1 MKNFILLAICTLW
14 FSGLSA
20 QNVERYK
27 TYHDKGRTLILKGDY
42 KNAIHNLDTAILIM
56 PYYSAIFQDR
66 GYAQM
71 QLKNYTS
78 AIQDFNHVLDKKPYL
93 DEVRLQRGMALYHLN
108 RLMEAED
115 DLIQVVNSTPTR
127 IREATIY
134 LDNIQ
139 KEKQII
145 TQNLNRNELNKMRIH
160 IENERVNRAR
170 HREEIIWGTV
180 VPLAFWTSV
189 FLCW

>member
-1 MKNFILLAICTLW
+1 MKNIILIALGILCFTE
-14 FSGLSA
+14 LSS

-42 KNAIHNLDTAILIM
+42 QNAIHNLDTAISIM
-56 PYYSAIFQDR
+56 PYYSTIFQDR

-71 QLKNYTS
+71 QLKNYNS
-78 AIQDFNHVLDKKPYL
+78 AVLDFNHVLNKKPYL
-93 DEVRLQRGMALYHLN
+93 DKVRLQRGMALYHLQ
-108 RLMEAED
+108 RLKEAED
-115 DLIQVVNSTPTR
+115 DLIQVVNSTPNKMQ
-127 IREATIY
+127 EAISY

-139 KEKQII
+139 KEKH
-145 TQNLNRNELNKMRIH
+145 NNRDDLSQMRLH
-160 IENERVNRAR
+160 IENERINRAR
-170 HREEIIWGTV
+170 NREEVIWGTV

>member
-1 MKNFILLAICTLW
+1 MKNLFLITLCILCFTE
-14 FSGLSA
+14 LSS

-27 TYHDKGRTLILKGDY
+27 KYHDKGRAFILKGEY
-42 KNAIHNLDTAILIM
+42 KNAIYNLDTAISIM

-71 QLKNYTS
+71 QLKDYTA
-78 AIQDFNHVLDKKPYL
+78 AIQNFNHVLNKKPFL
-93 DEVRLQRGMALYHLN
+93 DEVRLQRGMALYHLH
-108 RLMEAED
+108 RLNEAEE
-115 DLIQVVNSTPTR
+115 DLIQVVNSTPNR
-127 IREATIY
+127 IREATLY

-145 TQNLNRNELNKMRIH
+145 IQNQNRNDLNEIRNQL
-160 IENERVNRAR
+160 ENKRLNRAR
-170 HREEIIWGTV
+170 HREEIIWGTAF
-180 VPLAFWTSV
+180 PLAFWTSV